1 MGEFVF
7 DVPSTMVMAVDDG
20 KENENGSKEDGGTG
34 LVAEIEFFGNYRE
47 PNLCLPLL
55 CILHPDDTPQN
66 AVSPQ
71 NEPFSI
77 NKRPK
82 EDLSP
87 RVRPSGQFVCRLE
100 MDIETKQWTVEKG
113 VALEEHVV
121 RDSFKLSKPDEPWW
135 RQEKVDDDDSKKTP
149 QQLEAARKQREA
161 DRARRDA
168 ERAKKR
174 LALKT
179 KLAEQK
185 KRTTVDSVADVDHG
199 VSDHQSKQSE
209 K

>member
-1 MGEFVF
+1 
-7 DVPSTMVMAVDDG
+7 MVMAVDDG

-47 PNLCLPLL
+47 PNLCVPLLPLL
-55 CILHPDDTPQN
+55 QDGPY
-66 AVSPQ
+66 
-71 NEPFSI
+71 SI

-87 RVRPSGQFVCRLE
+87 KARPKGNDGQFVCRLE
-100 MDIETKQWTVEKG
+100 MDIGTKQWTVEQG

-185 KRTTVDSVADVDHG
+185 KRATADDAVADVDHG
-199 VSDHQSKQSE
+199 VSDHQSKESE